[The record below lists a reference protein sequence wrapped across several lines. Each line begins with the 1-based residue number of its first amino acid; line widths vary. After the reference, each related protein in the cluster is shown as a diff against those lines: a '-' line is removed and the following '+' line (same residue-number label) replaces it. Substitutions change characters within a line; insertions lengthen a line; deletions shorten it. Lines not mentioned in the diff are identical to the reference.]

1 MLYVGRT
8 GACFANTRGPPGP
21 GLKNCATKWRRL
33 RQSALHVPTCTSL
46 RASSVLPG
54 RLKVTRAVCVCIIV
68 RAGLYGPA
76 RRATVN
82 SVLVYWNSCFHW
94 PATRRMVCCCTQCK
108 PTVVPLYGCMELVND
123 QISPKMCCHESCN
136 GNRHL
141 SPEDTR
147 DRHYY
152 RIGLCYK
159 LFVPVAFGSETIGG
173 FCPGSKG

>member
-1 MLYVGRT
+1 MQIHGVLRGLDANRHEVGPSPSVSAPRADMHIT
-8 GACFANTRGPPGP
+8 SCLVCPPGSTQDHESRMRMY
-21 GLKNCATKWRRL
+21 NCT
-33 RQSALHVPTCTSL
+33 
-46 RASSVLPG
+46 G
-54 RLKVTRAVCVCIIV
+54 RAVWTGQTGDGKQCT
-68 RAGLYGPA
+68 G
-76 RRATVN
+76 
-82 SVLVYWNSCFHW
+82 VLEQLLSLACYT
-94 PATRRMVCCCTQCK
+94 TRRMVCCCTQCK
-108 PTVVPLYGCMELVND
+108 PTAVLLYGCMELVND